1 MAEQF
6 SILAVCTG
14 NICRSPAMERLLAH
28 MFAADEDVEVASGG
42 TFAHSGWDM
51 QPGTRERLRAAGAD
65 TDGFVAEQTTPRM
78 LREADLI
85 LGATREHVRDMLT
98 DAPEAGPRTFT
109 VRHFGRILA
118 HIEEGELP
126 EGSSAERL
134 KALVALA
141 DQRRDRA
148 GSLRGEDDVVDPY
161 MLPEDVYDQA
171 FDEICEP
178 LEALAAKLGTPSP
191 PGAGFRA

>member
-1 MAEQF
+1 MGELF

-28 MFAADEDVEVASGG
+28 MFAEEDSVIVRSAG

-51 QPGTRERLRAAGAD
+51 QPGTRQRLEWAGAA
-65 TDGFVAEQTTPRM
+65 TDGFVAEQTTPQM
-78 LREADLI
+78 LRGADLI
-85 LGATREHVRDMLT
+85 LGATREHVRDMLA
-98 DAPEAGPRTFT
+98 DAPEAAPRTFT
-109 VRHFGRILA
+109 VRHFGRITA
-118 HIEEGELP
+118 HIQDDELP
-126 EGSSAERL
+126 SAGAADRL

-141 DQRRDRA
+141 DARRDRT
-148 GSLRGEDDVVDPY
+148 GPLGEESDVVDPY

-178 LEALAAKLGTPSP
+178 LGRLAEKLGMPAP
-191 PGAGFRA
+191 PCA